1 MLQTDRKEKSRDSIG
16 KMLIQLSHS
25 IANSSFLSVFFSDNL
40 PIDFTFFQ
48 FLSAGDDRIIPIES
62 PFIYFYRFTLLF
74 PLWKSTFLLISSGK
88 PAPDP
93 ETVFKKAKR
102 LSHMRQ
108 PLVVHSFRRKK
119 NYSSVFSSFFSSS
132 FGSVFTAFSARAS
145 IVFLPTMLSR
155 MKASLSLIRAMKSS
169 FFIPY

>member
-1 MLQTDRKEKSRDSIG
+1 MHQTDRKEKSRDSIG

-25 IANSSFLSVFFSDNL
+25 IANSSF
-40 PIDFTFFQ
+40 
-48 FLSAGDDRIIPIES
+48 SAGDDRIIPIES

-132 FGSVFTAFSARAS
+132 FFSSSFGSVFTAFSARAS
-145 IVFLPTMLSR
+145 TVFLPTMLSR